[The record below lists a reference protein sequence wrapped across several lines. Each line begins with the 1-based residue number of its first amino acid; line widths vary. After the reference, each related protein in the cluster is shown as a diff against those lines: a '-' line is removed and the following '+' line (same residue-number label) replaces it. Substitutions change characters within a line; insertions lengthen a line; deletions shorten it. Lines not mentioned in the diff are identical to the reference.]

1 MLSATLIICFTIGIA
16 IVMAL
21 TSAARH
27 TDGTIA
33 RVLYGIEHPEKKR

>member
-1 MLSATLIICFTIGIA
+1 MLTVTLIICFTIGIA

-21 TSAARH
+21 TSAARR

-33 RVLYGIEHPEKKR
+33 RVLYATENPEKRR